1 MKKIII
7 IAALFVL
14 ASNIFSQFQY
24 FDVGSTTIK
33 DSTGYTTFNR
43 SVLLNQNLF
52 VKGYITFDTL
62 AKGKIHYIGNTM
74 VFEQFKD
81 GGYHFINNGE
91 NAGFDITL
99 GEGVSPLSIYKIS
112 SSITIPLMQF
122 DETGINLESGMNY
135 KIGGVPITAGTTNLY
150 GYMHKD
156 TAFIHNQHLRTKTF
170 TIWAGSTDSVRFTV
184 KGTAS
189 DLMVTPVGDNVTFGS
204 SFGTGTK
211 NVYAGAYYIGDTLL
225 TNKTLVMSKVFTAPF
240 INALTGYQ
248 LNGADISWGVS
259 SISRT
264 GLTVLLTAGYAK
276 IDSLTLA
283 AGTYQLT
290 YSSQINHLSGSG
302 STATDYAYMDIYD
315 GSSTISQSEVYSGY
329 SYTTAGVN
337 GEFRTISWNVTV
349 TPSSSTKYYF
359 RMKQL
364 SNSGLDVRLKGYVF
378 TAAKVK

>member
-1 MKKIII
+1 MKKIIVS
-7 IAALFVL
+7 AFFVL
-14 ASNIFSQFQY
+14 ISNLFCQFQY
-24 FDVGSTTIK
+24 FDIGVTTIK

-43 SVLLNQNLF
+43 SVLVNHNLF
-52 VKGYITFDTL
+52 VRGYINLDSL
-62 AKGKIHYIGNTM
+62 AKGKIYYVGNELT
-74 VFEQFKD
+74 FEQSKN
-81 GGYHFINNGE
+81 GGFTFTNSGE
-91 NAGFDITL
+91 NAGFNINL
-99 GEGVSPLSIYKIS
+99 GEKNSFFTITKLSGGVGIPI
-112 SSITIPLMQF
+112 ITI
-122 DETGINLESGMNY
+122 DSTGVNIESGMTY
-135 KIGGVPITAGTTNLY
+135 KIGGVPITAGSLNLY

-184 KGTAS
+184 KGTAG
-189 DLMVTPVGDNVTFGS
+189 DLMVTPVGDNITFGS

-211 NVYAGAYYIGDTLL
+211 NVYAGAYYIGDSLL

-264 GLTVLLTAGYAK
+264 GLTINLTSSYANY
-276 IDSLTLA
+276 DSLTLA

-290 YSSQINHLSGSG
+290 YTAQVNFLSGSG
-302 STATDYAYMDIYD
+302 STLTDYAYIDIYN
-315 GSSTISQSEVYSGY
+315 GSTVSQSEIYTGH

-337 GEFRTISWNVTV
+337 GDFRTIAWNVTV
-349 TPSSSTKYYF
+349 TPSVSTKYYF
-359 RMKQL
+359 RMKEI
-364 SNSGLDVRLKGYVF
+364 SNTGLNVKLKGYVF